1 MSHASFSRIAA
12 APTPRIG
19 LGLAAVGRP
28 GYINLGRAADL
39 PAPAERTVDA
49 MRERA
54 YEVLDA
60 AYAHGVRYLD
70 AARSYGRAEEF
81 LAGWLERRPEAAA
94 EVVIGSKWGY
104 TYTAGWRSDA
114 EVHEVKDHSPATY
127 DRQIAESRALL
138 GERLDLYQIHSVT
151 PDSPALTDRVL
162 HDRLAELAA
171 DGVKI
176 GFSTSGP
183 AQADAVRAALA
194 VTVDGLPLFTCVQS
208 TYNLLEPSAG
218 PALAEAHAAG
228 CTVIVKEGMANGR
241 LAHPGSDTGS
251 GPASVLLRVAE
262 ETGATPDAVALA
274 AVLHRPWAD
283 VVLSGAATAEQV
295 VSNLAA
301 ASVQLTPEQLAR
313 LAALAGPAAAYWSNR
328 AALPWS

>member
-1 MSHASFSRIAA
+1 MSFAPLTPFARLAASP
-12 APTPRIG
+12 APRLG

-28 GYINLGRAADL
+28 GYINLGRDTDL
-39 PAPAERTVDA
+39 PAERGVDT

-60 AYAHGVRYLD
+60 AYAGGVRYLD

-81 LAGWLERRPEAAA
+81 LAGWLERRQAVLGDDPA
-94 EVVIGSKWGY
+94 VIGSKWGY
-104 TYTAGWRSDA
+104 TYTADWRADA
-114 EVHEVKDHSPATY
+114 EVHEVKDHSPAAY

-138 GERLDLYQIHSVT
+138 GKRLDLYQIHSVT
-151 PDSPALTDRVL
+151 PESPALTDRAL
-162 HDRLAELAA
+162 HDLLADLAA

-183 AQADAVRAALA
+183 AQADAIRAALA
-194 VTVDGLPLFTCVQS
+194 ITVDGLPLFSAVQS

-218 PALAEAHAAG
+218 PALAEAHDAG

-241 LAHPGSDTGS
+241 LAHAAPGSALG
-251 GPASVLLRVAE
+251 RVAA

-274 AVLHRPWAD
+274 AVLHRPWAGI
-283 VVLSGAATAEQV
+283 VLSGAATAGQV
-295 VSNLAA
+295 ASNLAA
-301 ASVQLTPEQLAR
+301 AAVRLDPDQLAR
-313 LAALAGPAAAYWSNR
+313 LGNLAGPADVYWSNR
-328 AALPWS
+328 ATLPWS